1 MDDIRQDVSADLA
14 LADIPASPPELI
26 PRMFPRGI
34 TTLPDLFRARAKELA
49 GYLAPAEVPW
59 EQAASLLETAITTA
73 MTEPLTL
80 ENASTESG
88 FTIGHLRRLLGLEQG
103 YPAKLPN
110 AGTPEVP
117 LLLRCHLPRKPG
129 AGVADHEVEVAPAR
143 PRRASSRMQVA
154 RAVASED

>member
-1 MDDIRQDVSADLA
+1 ML
-14 LADIPASPPELI
+14 
-26 PRMFPRGI
+26 PRKI
-34 TTLPDLFRARAKELA
+34 TSLPDLFRARAKELS

-59 EQAASLLETAITTA
+59 EQAALLLETAITTA
-73 MTEPLTL
+73 MNEPLTL

-110 AGTPEVP
+110 AGTPEAP

-129 AGVADHEVEVAPAR
+129 AGVDEQQVELAPG
-143 PRRASSRMQVA
+143 RRARALSRMQVA